1 MYAKPPRKQVQAL
14 LDAIDVPHDELVC
27 HRDGTFTI
35 RQHYFYGGHQLRER
49 MTGNLQRYTHATIL
63 RAREVFWTR
72 ETVVEVH
79 FAFEQR

>member
-1 MYAKPPRKQVQAL
+1 MYAKLPRKQVKAL
-14 LDAIDVPHDELVC
+14 LEAIDVPHDELVC

-35 RQHYFYGGHQLRER
+35 RQHYFYGGDHYRRR
-49 MTGNLQRYTHATIL
+49 MVGPLQRYTHATIL